1 MLALRFS
8 SRETEMRETEKIETW
23 VVFEAVQG
31 NDIGRKSLCKQS
43 DWEDIDSRHPGHNRL
58 VQGGI
63 TSETEA
69 EKLARGTS
77 GDVKLRG
84 SKSKVP

>member
-1 MLALRFS
+1 
-8 SRETEMRETEKIETW
+8 MRETEKVEAW
-23 VVFEAVQG
+23 VVYEAVQG
-31 NDIGRKSLCKQS
+31 DDIGRKSLCKQS
-43 DWEDIDSRHPGHNRL
+43 EWEAIESRHPGHNRL

-77 GDVKLRG
+77 GDVKKRG
-84 SKSKVP
+84 TRSDVP